1 MKLSLKNTGVFGL
14 ALLGLVRCGGE
25 DEPKLSVQRGVYN
38 QPSIRVDVAP
48 KGKADELL
56 FERQGYVES
65 QDRFVQMDILRRV
78 SRGRLSEIFG
88 DSAVKRD
95 KQMIAVGL
103 PLSAERSLE
112 KLQKR
117 HPEAYVVL
125 KAFSRGV
132 NQYIQEQAQGQ
143 TSFIR
148 NYRRWTKNQAY
159 VPAPWEPIDS
169 VSVAESIAFFLSSN
183 IQERIMVGKIANA
196 YFPDL
201 AKLPELFDMRAIEN
215 TFILD
220 AGGARVAPQAA
231 TVKSKGKFG
240 SQDRTIGGHCEDK
253 GYPFPPCFRTGSY
266 GSNNWVVSRDFAG
279 GKQSFVANDP
289 HLQLS
294 FPNNFIELALDS
306 TPAGGTFKMRGVN
319 LPGVPGILIGHNQN
333 IAWGFTNDPADV
345 DDVYIDE
352 LSEDESQ
359 VNLGKSMAKIETV
372 RNYLKIRNN
381 DGTVREEMVPLRL
394 ISQHGTFVS
403 DFFPELKPALDLISG
418 QLNVKVA
425 LSYKWTGH
433 AGTTEVAAIL
443 GLNRA
448 RNYDEFRSSL
458 NLMQAGGQN
467 IVFADTVGN
476 IGYYSH
482 GDYPVRKYLSRKLPP
497 NVPLFGWMGFE
508 WEPEYRQSV
517 PEITPSSAK
526 GRIVTA
532 NNDPYGTSAKPH
544 FSDYIDYFGNGFD
557 VGERALRITQ
567 LLDAKKGDLSLD
579 DMKRIQT
586 DTKDLF
592 ALRAIGLM
600 AQAKVQTQLQ
610 LSPRATELKNV
621 LLAYDGEAR
630 RERHEPVMV
639 QAWLRSLGR
648 VFFKELLDKY
658 AAAAPD
664 EAAGQIEADELFEE
678 LIGSLIA
685 AKTIYHKMNDLLSM
699 ETPDPEAIQLIAQSL
714 EMAAEKLE
722 NTSETWGQVNR
733 LNFLFPLEG
742 IFPKLTTA
750 PIERSGSWAT
760 VNVAG
765 KIHGP
770 NFRMV
775 MVLEE
780 GKSIE
785 GVNVLAGGNYSPLDG
800 SQWLNELMLW
810 RDGKYRDLVP
820 FVK

>member
-279 GKQSFVANDP
+279 GKQS
-289 HLQLS
+289 
-294 FPNNFIELALDS
+294 
-306 TPAGGTFKMRGVN
+306 
-319 LPGVPGILIGHNQN
+319 
-333 IAWGFTNDPADV
+333 
-345 DDVYIDE
+345 
-352 LSEDESQ
+352 
-359 VNLGKSMAKIETV
+359 
-372 RNYLKIRNN
+372 
-381 DGTVREEMVPLRL
+381 
-394 ISQHGTFVS
+394 
-403 DFFPELKPALDLISG
+403 
-418 QLNVKVA
+418 
-425 LSYKWTGH
+425 
-433 AGTTEVAAIL
+433 
-443 GLNRA
+443 
-448 RNYDEFRSSL
+448 
-458 NLMQAGGQN
+458 
-467 IVFADTVGN
+467 
-476 IGYYSH
+476 
-482 GDYPVRKYLSRKLPP
+482 
-497 NVPLFGWMGFE
+497 
-508 WEPEYRQSV
+508 
-517 PEITPSSAK
+517 
-526 GRIVTA
+526 
-532 NNDPYGTSAKPH
+532 
-544 FSDYIDYFGNGFD
+544 
-557 VGERALRITQ
+557 
-567 LLDAKKGDLSLD
+567 
-579 DMKRIQT
+579 
-586 DTKDLF
+586 
-592 ALRAIGLM
+592 
-600 AQAKVQTQLQ
+600 
-610 LSPRATELKNV
+610 
-621 LLAYDGEAR
+621 
-630 RERHEPVMV
+630 
-639 QAWLRSLGR
+639 
-648 VFFKELLDKY
+648 
-658 AAAAPD
+658 
-664 EAAGQIEADELFEE
+664 
-678 LIGSLIA
+678 
-685 AKTIYHKMNDLLSM
+685 
-699 ETPDPEAIQLIAQSL
+699 
-714 EMAAEKLE
+714 
-722 NTSETWGQVNR
+722 
-733 LNFLFPLEG
+733 
-742 IFPKLTTA
+742 
-750 PIERSGSWAT
+750 
-760 VNVAG
+760 
-765 KIHGP
+765 
-770 NFRMV
+770 
-775 MVLEE
+775 
-780 GKSIE
+780 
-785 GVNVLAGGNYSPLDG
+785 
-800 SQWLNELMLW
+800 
-810 RDGKYRDLVP
+810 
-820 FVK
+820 